1 MAPKKYQKAL
11 SATAQKAALVA
22 RIAKRSRASVDN
34 VDIPSVPAQTHNND
48 LLVIK
53 SWARVLNRGI
63 MGPKGGWHYSQLRCD
78 IWTLRRQLEQSRIW
92 VIVWVRWTRCRDG
105 MMKKL
110 GKMCKNNQTKYTQSL
125 WREKWLRYWYGN
137 KVVYNYSNI

>member
-22 RIAKRSRASVDN
+22 CIEKRSRACVDN

-63 MGPKGGWHYSQLRCD
+63 MGPKGVDTILSSDVTSELSEDNLNSPGYESLSEFD
-78 IWTLRRQLEQSRIW
+78 EQDVEMAWWKS
-92 VIVWVRWTRCRDG
+92 
-105 MMKKL
+105 
-110 GKMCKNNQTKYTQSL
+110 
-125 WREKWLRYWYGN
+125 
-137 KVVYNYSNI
+137 